1 MNLNAPVATPPP
13 PLLHDLGVQTP
24 AGHPHRTGRVD
35 DWLNHHLE
43 PVALAVIAA
52 AFILRLSAATG
63 TYLNPDEAL
72 QYAQFNQASLRL
84 AYQAGLSLPHPP
96 LYYVL
101 LYYWHLLGRS
111 EFMLRLPSVL
121 FGTAFCWISF
131 KWIGQLFGRAS
142 ALTGLALVSFCPS
155 LIALSGEVRQYA
167 LLLLCMVSA
176 LHFLGQAFEQQ
187 SVSKMWRFSAFLY
200 LAILS
205 HYSAAFFVVAA
216 GLYSLAR
223 IAQTRA
229 SRQFVAA
236 WLLGQIGAL
245 AIYVSLYLTHL
256 AKLRK
261 NVSAWGGDL
270 DKFYF
275 HSYRDDILVFT
286 ARHTFAFFHYL
297 FAQSYVAAALLV
309 FFVAGVAILFARDLF
324 SPSGKPSSRLGI
336 LLFFPLVA
344 LWLAALAGIYPFAPS
359 RHTVFLVP
367 FVIAVSSFLLATL
380 CRQKLWAGFL
390 VALILMAAGNL
401 YGLPTETLLPK
412 ANQRRP
418 LMIAAVDDMRR
429 SISQGDLIF
438 VDYQSSLPLAYYLCG
453 PREIIALDRSHA
465 DFYRFSCAG
474 YSIVSVRFWKLRAEG
489 FALPFQEMARGF
501 GLAPSDRVWV
511 FQAGWAGNLVAKLP
525 ELSPQ
530 FQCLSPRLFG
540 DNISIIPFVVGPDLM
555 PASPQSTCGR

>member
-1 MNLNAPVATPPP
+1 MNLNAAVDTPPH
-13 PLLHDLGVQTP
+13 PLQDLRVQTP
-24 AGHPHRTGRVD
+24 AGHPHDAGRVD
-35 DWLNHHLE
+35 VWLDDHLRA
-43 PVALAVIAA
+43 VALAVTAA
-52 AFILRLSAATG
+52 GFILRLSAATG

-121 FGTAFCWISF
+121 FGTAFCWVSF

-142 ALTGLALVSFCPS
+142 ALAGLALIAFCPS

-176 LHFLGQAFEQQ
+176 LHFLGQAFQQ
-187 SVSKMWRFSAFLY
+187 RSPSKMWCFSLFLY

-205 HYSAAFFVVAA
+205 HYSAAFFVLAV

-223 IAQTRA
+223 IAQA
-229 SRQFVAA
+229 LPGRQFVAA

-245 AIYVSLYLTHL
+245 ALYVSLYLTHL

-261 NVSAWGGDL
+261 NVSTWGGDL

-275 HSYRDDILVFT
+275 HSYRDDVFVFT
-286 ARHTFAFFHYL
+286 RHLTFEFFRYL
-297 FAQSYVAAALLV
+297 FAQSYVAGAMLLL
-309 FFVAGVAILFARDLF
+309 FVAGVAILFARDLL
-324 SPSGKPSSRLGI
+324 SRSGKPSSRLGI
-336 LLFFPLVA
+336 LLSFPLVV
-344 LWLAALAGIYPFAPS
+344 LWLAALAGIYPFVPS
-359 RHTVFLVP
+359 RHTVFLAP
-367 FVIAVSSFLLATL
+367 FVIAASSFLLATL
-380 CRQKLWAGFL
+380 GRQKLWAAFL
-390 VALILMAAGNL
+390 VATVLMAAGNL
-401 YGLPTETLLPK
+401 YGLPTETLLTRE
-412 ANQRRP
+412 NQRRP
-418 LMIAAVDDMRR
+418 LMLSAVDDMRR
-429 SISQGDLIF
+429 SIPKGDLIF

-453 PREIIALDRSHA
+453 PNEIIYLDRSHA
-465 DFYRFSCAG
+465 DFYQFNCDG
-474 YSIVSVRFWKLRAEG
+474 YTIVSVRFWKLRAESL
-489 FALPFQEMARGF
+489 ALPFQEMARGY
-501 GLAPSDRVWV
+501 GLRPGDRVWV

-540 DNISIIPFVVGPDLM
+540 DNISLIPFIVGPDLL
-555 PASPQSTCGR
+555 PAAPQSSCQR